1 MPLTTWGNPNFQ
13 GHFLNPQLSLPQRLQ
28 RGAHVPSLC
37 TRYIP
42 SCTTALSCGLPL
54 RRRGGVPPSPYYPD
68 YAFTRQGSFNGGLR
82 SFWNRVGDFSA
93 LRKPLTLI
101 RRGSLYARA
110 MFPTDIS
117 LAEPLRWSAELPGRV
132 VRGGLV
138 CRMFTGEKP
147 PLRVTSAKE
156 EELPCRTRTQP
167 THMSFLRA
175 TGAEA

>member
-1 MPLTTWGNPNFQ
+1 MCL
-13 GHFLNPQLSLPQRLQ
+13 HFAEVRPFLHHGTVLWPATPA
-28 RGAHVPSLC
+28 G
-37 TRYIP
+37 
-42 SCTTALSCGLPL
+42 
-54 RRRGGVPPSPYYPD
+54 GGVPPSPYYPD
-68 YAFTRQGSFNGGLR
+68 YAFTRQGSFNGSLR

-175 TGAEA
+175 TGADA

>member
-1 MPLTTWGNPNFQ
+1 MGKPK
-13 GHFLNPQLSLPQRLQ
+13 LSGSLSQPPAFSPTASPARCSCAFTLQ
-28 RGAHVPSLC
+28 RYV
-37 TRYIP
+37 P

-54 RRRGGVPPSPYYPD
+54 RRRAGGGVPPSPYYPD

>member
-37 TRYIP
+37 RGT
-42 SCTTALSCGLPL
+42 SLPAP
-54 RRRGGVPPSPYYPD
+54 RHCPVACHSGGGGVPPSPDYPD
-68 YAFTRQGSFNGGLR
+68 YAFPRQGSFNGSLR

-138 CRMFTGEKP
+138 CHMFTGEKP